1 MSIKTPS
8 MPRDRMILLI
18 VRLLLW
24 LPAVVLLL
32 AAITDNLS
40 VNPIQAAVQ
49 RTGLTAI
56 ILLGLSL
63 ASTPVKI
70 FTGWPILI
78 PLRKIFGLHS
88 FYYAAAHMLLFVVL
102 DYGMDINRLMADA
115 AGKPFI
121 IVGVAAFLILFLL
134 AVSSNRPAMVW
145 LGRNWKRL
153 HRLVYLAA
161 PLAGLHFAWALKGNL
176 ATLSGNILWPV
187 VYLFIVFILLIVR
200 IPVVRRY
207 ISAMRSE

>member
-1 MSIKTPS
+1 MSFKKPS
-8 MPRDRMILLI
+8 IPRDRTILLV
-18 VRLLLW
+18 VRLVLW
-24 LPAVVLLL
+24 LPAVGLLL
-32 AAITDNLS
+32 AAITDNLTA
-40 VNPIQAAVQ
+40 NPIQAAVQ
-49 RTGLTAI
+49 RTGLTALV
-56 ILLGLSL
+56 LLGLSL

-102 DYGMDINRLMADA
+102 DYGMDINRLMSDA

-121 IVGVAAFLILFLL
+121 IVGFAALFILFLL
-134 AVSSNRPAMVW
+134 AVTSNRPAMVW
-145 LGRNWKRL
+145 LGKNWKRL

-176 ATLSGNILWPV
+176 ATLSGNIFWPA
-187 VYLFIVFILLIVR
+187 VYLVIVIILLIIR
-200 IPVVRRY
+200 IPSVRRY
-207 ISAMRSE
+207 ISAMRSD

>member
-1 MSIKTPS
+1 MSIKKPS
-8 MPRDRMILLI
+8 LTRDRTVLLI
-18 VRLLLW
+18 IRLLLW
-24 LPAVVLLL
+24 LPAVSLLL
-32 AAITDNLS
+32 AAITNNLTA
-40 VNPIQAAVQ
+40 NPIQAAVQ
-49 RTGLTAI
+49 RTGLTAL

-70 FTGWPILI
+70 FTGWPIFI
-78 PLRKIFGLHS
+78 PLRKMFGLHS

-102 DYGMDINRLMADA
+102 DYGLDINRLMADA

-121 IVGVAAFLILFLL
+121 IVGFAAFLILFLL
-134 AVSSNRPAMVW
+134 AASSNRPAMVW
-145 LGRNWKRL
+145 LGKNWKKL

-176 ATLSGNILWPV
+176 ATLSGNIFWPA
-187 VYLFIVFILLIVR
+187 VYLVIVILLLIIR

-207 ISAMRSE
+207 ISDRRLE